1 MYKFI
6 YKNFLNKYI
15 LGIDKQN
22 CERYTVIKVVKYHN
36 SNNEI

>member
-1 MYKFI
+1 MIIKH
-6 YKNFLNKYI
+6 I

-22 CERYTVIKVVKYHN
+22 CERYTVIRVVKYHN

>member
-6 YKNFLNKYI
+6 YKKFPFKYI

-22 CERYTVIKVVKYHN
+22 CERYTVIRVVKNHN